1 MKNKSPFILLIC
13 CCLFTSPWV
22 ISAAT
27 YQYSA
32 PIQNQGTQ
40 QYKALRLT
48 NQVISACQYNLADL
62 KLVNSKNEEVPFFLH
77 EWKEIQNVIKKTYN
91 MKRINSFVKE
101 SWQYFDFAL
110 ETPVEGDIQ
119 ANSLQLY
126 TNNRSF
132 AKEAQVYGSYDG
144 NHWTFVRKA
153 LVYSVDTYIQD
164 TISFDSVQKYT
175 HYRLQ
180 VLHGGESIDFTS
192 AKLHFDQELVQKEYF
207 IDTFDAPFTT
217 EEVGTTT
224 VISLYKMKNISIS
237 DITLVTDDIF
247 HRTVRYETFSPEE
260 LYNLRFTDQN
270 YQDLTLHLNGWKEP
284 EDTSKIYIENLNDQP
299 IHIQKIIV
307 RRFAQ
312 EIVFNGENETTF
324 TLLFGSPTLT
334 QKPQYD
340 IGRYRE
346 SILQEG
352 YDILTLGP
360 IQEEATSPDRTKS
373 QQQIFNVIIIAVVL
387 LLGTALLFRLKK
399 TNEKITK

>member
-1 MKNKSPFILLIC
+1 
-13 CCLFTSPWV
+13 
-22 ISAAT
+22 
-27 YQYSA
+27 
-32 PIQNQGTQ
+32 
-40 QYKALRLT
+40 
-48 NQVISACQYNLADL
+48 
-62 KLVNSKNEEVPFFLH
+62 
-77 EWKEIQNVIKKTYN
+77 
-91 MKRINSFVKE
+91 
-101 SWQYFDFAL
+101 
-110 ETPVEGDIQ
+110 
-119 ANSLQLY
+119 
-126 TNNRSF
+126 
-132 AKEAQVYGSYDG
+132 
-144 NHWTFVRKA
+144 
-153 LVYSVDTYIQD
+153 
-164 TISFDSVQKYT
+164 
-175 HYRLQ
+175 
-180 VLHGGESIDFTS
+180 
-192 AKLHFDQELVQKEYF
+192 VQKEYF

-224 VISLYKMKNISIS
+224 VITLHNMKNLSIS

-260 LYNLRFTDQN
+260 LYNLRFTNQN

-312 EIVFNGENETTF
+312 EIVFNGENETAF

-352 YDILTLGP
+352 YDVLTLGP
-360 IQEEATSPDRTKS
+360 IQEEATSLDRTKS

-399 TNEKITK
+399 TNEKISNDSTS

>member
-1 MKNKSPFILLIC
+1 MKNKTLLILLIC
-13 CCLFTSPWV
+13 CCLFASPLV
-22 ISAAT
+22 ILAAA

-40 QYKALRLT
+40 KYKAVRLT

-62 KLVNSKNEEVPFFLH
+62 KLVNSKDEEVPFFLH
-77 EWKEIQNVIKKTYN
+77 EWKEIQDVIKKTYN
-91 MKRINSFVKE
+91 MKRIDSFVKE

-110 ETPVEGDIQ
+110 ETSVEGDIQ
-119 ANSLQLY
+119 ANSLQVY
-126 TNNRSF
+126 TNNRSY

-144 NHWTFVRKA
+144 NHWTYLQKT
-153 LVYSVDTYIQD
+153 LLYSVDTYTQD

-180 VLHGGESIDFTS
+180 VPHGGESIDFTS

-207 IDTFDAPFTT
+207 IDTFEAQFST

-224 VISLYKMKNISIS
+224 VITLYNMKNLSIS
-237 DITLVTDDIF
+237 DITLVTDELF

-270 YQDLTLHLNGWKEP
+270 YQNLTLHLNGWKEP
-284 EDTSKIYIENLNDQP
+284 DSSKIFIENLNDQP
-299 IHIQKIIV
+299 INIQKIIV

-352 YDILTLGP
+352 YDELTLGP

-373 QQQIFNVIIIAVVL
+373 QQQIFNVIIIAIVL

>member
-1 MKNKSPFILLIC
+1 MKNKTLLILLIGC
-13 CCLFTSPWV
+13 FLLSSPWV
-22 ISAAT
+22 VSAAT

-40 QYKALRLT
+40 KYKAVRLS

-62 KLVNSKNEEVPFFLH
+62 KLVNSKDEEVPFFLH
-77 EWKEIQNVIKKTYN
+77 EWKEIQDVIKKAYN

-119 ANSLQLY
+119 ANSLQVY
-126 TNNRSF
+126 TNNRSY
-132 AKEAQVYGSYDG
+132 AKEAQVYGSYDA
-144 NHWTFVRKA
+144 NHWTYLQKT
-153 LVYSVDTYIQD
+153 LLYSVDTYTQD

-180 VLHGGESIDFTS
+180 IPHGGESIDFTS

-207 IDTFDAPFTT
+207 IDTFEAQFST

-224 VISLYKMKNISIS
+224 VITLYNMKNLSIS
-237 DITLVTDDIF
+237 EITLVTDELF

-270 YQDLTLHLNGWKEP
+270 YQKLTLHLNGWKEP
-284 EDTSKIYIENLNDQP
+284 EDTR
-299 IHIQKIIV
+299 IIV
-307 RRFAQ
+307 RRFAH
-312 EIVFNGENETTF
+312 EIVFEGENETAF

-346 SILQEG
+346 GILQEG
-352 YDILTLGP
+352 YDELTLGL
-360 IQEEATSPDRTKS
+360 IQEETTSPDRTKS
-373 QQQIFNVIIIAVVL
+373 QQQIFNIIIIAIVL